1 MGNGHNNDDDDD
13 RKDLTRIE
21 DLSEFLH
28 EDDPDLESKF
38 GDFDQSYHKADGTS
52 TEVTTGGLDLPD
64 VSDLSDLE
72 SENATG
78 EAPPEVS
85 FESSENDSEE
95 LISMPDVPFDLTD
108 ESSGETSFDT
118 SLPDSSD
125 DLSNDSLEGSQEDSF
140 ENSLE
145 SSDDFSFAESSLETP
160 SEDEAVSEPFTTDNL
175 PSYEETPVEE
185 APQEQPPERFT
196 EVKAFAQNF
205 SYGQIQGGGNPP
217 YSLIVRNLKYEDDK
231 ESILGILTEFGIVTE
246 QNLAE
251 TTKALEMGHLL
262 VPQINE
268 YSAIILAHK
277 LRRFDCD
284 LEVGLSDEV
293 HPSKSGEQN
302 PKGLVKKES
311 LRQNISESYVANTT
325 KVESKEIIVTTTAQL
340 EGYKI
345 HKYVGVRTSFAIVDE
360 EELERLAFVQ
370 KQERSQS
377 ELSEYNP
384 DEEETLSSEQAFMD
398 YRSSFDYLFVT
409 LAEDL
414 KSKAQKEKA
423 NALLGLSYQLQQL
436 PFEKTPNGKNCYQ
449 LTASAT
455 MAVVSPE

>member
-28 EDDPDLESKF
+28 EEDPDLESKF

-52 TEVTTGGLDLPD
+52 TEVTTNGLDLPA

-72 SENATG
+72 SHTE
-78 EAPPEVS
+78 EAPPEVP
-85 FESSENDSEE
+85 FESLESDSEE
-95 LISMPDVPFDLTD
+95 LISMPD
-108 ESSGETSFDT
+108 
-118 SLPDSSD
+118 LP
-125 DLSNDSLEGSQEDSF
+125 
-140 ENSLE
+140 LE
-145 SSDDFSFAESSLETP
+145 SSEGEMSGDFSLSETTSEETSTESDFASDFSSDFSSELSSDFSNESPAE
-160 SEDEAVSEPFTTDNL
+160 EEAISEPFTTEEL
-175 PSYEETPVEE
+175 PSYEETPEQE
-185 APQEQPPERFT
+185 APQELPPERFT
-196 EVKAFAQNF
+196 EVKTFAQNF

-217 YSLIVRNLKYEDDK
+217 YSLIIRNLKYEDDK
-231 ESILGILTEFGIVTE
+231 ESILSLLTEFGIVTE
-246 QNLAE
+246 QNLDE
-251 TTKALEMGHLL
+251 TNQALEMGNLL
-262 VPQINE
+262 VPQISE

-284 LEVGLSDEV
+284 LEMGLSDEV

-311 LRQNISESYVANTT
+311 LRQNISESYVADSGNSET
-325 KVESKEIIVTTTAQL
+325 KDISKEIIVATTAHL

-345 HKYVGVRTSFAIVDE
+345 QKYVGVRTSFAIVDE

-370 KQERSQS
+370 KQERSQN
-377 ELSEYNP
+377 ELSEYLSS
-384 DEEETLSSEQAFMD
+384 EEDSLSSEQAFMD

-409 LAEDL
+409 LAEEL

-423 NALLGLSYQLQQL
+423 NALLGLSYQLQPL
-436 PFEKTPNGKNCYQ
+436 PFEKTANGKNCYQ

-455 MAVVSPE
+455 MAVVSPEY